1 MKKKTASSK
10 KKTASSKKKTKNSTG
25 SPADHS
31 ARGSAAGKLED
42 QDAPVGIRAEGM
54 SRFDPFAPTAD
65 EIQAAAARLHAEGS
79 QSLIARGLELL
90 KKGLEDP
97 QADEAAHDMSGDH
110 GTELPGGPNTE
121 HSPEE

>member
-1 MKKKTASSK
+1 MAKKKKKTSS
-10 KKTASSKKKTKNSTG
+10 TK
-25 SPADHS
+25 PAAKHS
-31 ARGSAAGKLED
+31 DQGPAED
-42 QDAPVGIRAEGM
+42 QDATVGIRAEGM
-54 SRFDPFAPTAD
+54 PRFDPFAPTAD

-97 QADEAAHDMSGDH
+97 QVDDAAHDMSGDH
-110 GTELPGGPNTE
+110 GTELPGGPGTE